1 MTRKQH
7 NLISA
12 VQSPGSYLAIHP
24 IPGVTNTAE
33 EALTGGCSMMP
44 KLPVMKSPLRFQP
57 QALLFTTVGS
67 NSLYS
72 RLADQTT
79 VSSILPTTT
88 SNRHPGTE
96 PMIPI
101 IADHSLQS
109 WRLARRASTTTD
121 APTTSLNTAT
131 PFATSDTDIG
141 TPTPDSLQSEI
152 NDLNYGS
159 KIGVIIG
166 GVVLII
172 LSGIAFWFCVLNGSR
187 RIKKWTAKNET
198 KRVSELNLWETEL
211 RNGRTK
217 KRTSHVGL
225 WDGLRMERN
234 IQEADAESRLENVNM
249 RERAGETS
257 SRARAGNR
265 NEESDTQEARIVTA
279 PSCMP
284 GDRFSVVSS
293 ARHLTPLTVIL
304 PVHTRNTV
312 ER

>member
-1 MTRKQH
+1 
-7 NLISA
+7 
-12 VQSPGSYLAIHP
+12 
-24 IPGVTNTAE
+24 
-33 EALTGGCSMMP
+33 MP

-72 RLADQTT
+72 RLTDQTT
-79 VSSILPTTT
+79 VPSVFPTTT

-96 PMIPI
+96 PMIPM

-141 TPTPDSLQSEI
+141 TQTPDSLQSEI
-152 NDLNYGS
+152 SDLNYGS

-166 GVVLII
+166 GVVLLI

-234 IQEADAESRLENVNM
+234 IQEADAATLRERAMLDRDESRLENVSM
-249 RERAGETS
+249 RERARETS
-257 SRARAGNR
+257 SGARAGNR

-279 PSCMP
+279 PSRMP

-293 ARHLTPLTVIL
+293 ARHLTPLTIIP
-304 PVHTRNTV
+304 PVHTRNIV